1 MKPEHKL
8 YEITPRLT
16 EILRE
21 RQMTQSFLANKAK
34 IPQAA
39 ISRFDKSASHSDIH
53 LIAISRALNITIEEL
68 FHVKEKPQEVDE

>member
-8 YEITPRLT
+8 YEITPRLG
-16 EILRE
+16 EILRD
-21 RQMTQSFLANKAK
+21 RKMTQSSLAEKSM

-53 LIAISRALNITIEEL
+53 LIAISRALDIQIEEL
-68 FHVKEKPQEVDE
+68 FHVKVKPQEANK

>member
-8 YEITPRLT
+8 YEIKPRLG

-21 RQMTQSFLANKAK
+21 REMTQSFLADKAK

-53 LIAISRALNITIEEL
+53 LIAISRALDIQIEEL
-68 FHVKEKPQEVDE
+68 FHVIMKSQEAE